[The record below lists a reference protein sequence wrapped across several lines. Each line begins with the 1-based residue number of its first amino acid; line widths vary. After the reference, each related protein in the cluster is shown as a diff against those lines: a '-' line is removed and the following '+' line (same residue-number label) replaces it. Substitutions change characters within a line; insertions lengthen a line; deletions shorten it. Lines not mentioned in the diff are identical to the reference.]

1 MFKNE
6 YWFRVVSVPGM
17 HETSGFR
24 HRSRCQNPNRM
35 ATAVKWRHTAP
46 TASEDDEKAN
56 TAEDE
61 KTSAGLTTTA
71 YFRRTWQRSMWF
83 NGKIVA
89 CRVYKQDLSWTSY
102 NKYFRLARHR
112 RITAPV
118 LKSTSTG
125 ALPPSR
131 GNWVSISSLLHRC
144 LAYTSTRRLHL
155 PKCVFTIPVM
165 VMVRGNVQVVSGRRT
180 GR

>member
-1 MFKNE
+1 L
-6 YWFRVVSVPGM
+6 VVCDYSWYATVWQAALTAGNGVPACSRTNTDSVLYLFLACTRPSDFD
-17 HETSGFR
+17 TDR
-24 HRSRCQNPNRM
+24 
-35 ATAVKWRHTAP
+35 
-46 TASEDDEKAN
+46 

-89 CRVYKQDLSWTSY
+89 CRVFEQDLSQTSH
-102 NKYFRLARHR
+102 NNYFRSARQR

-125 ALPPSR
+125 AIPPSR
-131 GNWVSISSLLHRC
+131 GN
-144 LAYTSTRRLHL
+144 
-155 PKCVFTIPVM
+155 
-165 VMVRGNVQVVSGRRT
+165 
-180 GR
+180 

>member
-6 YWFRVVSVPGM
+6 YCFRVVSGPDM
-17 HETSGFR
+17 HETSRFR
-24 HRSRCQNPNRM
+24 HRSHYQDPNRM
-35 ATAVKWRHTAP
+35 ATAVKCRHTAP
-46 TASEDDEKAN
+46 TVSEDDEK
-56 TAEDE
+56 TDTTKDE

-89 CRVYKQDLSWTSY
+89 CRVFEQDLSQTSH

-125 ALPPSR
+125 AIPPSR
-131 GNWVSISSLLHRC
+131 GN
-144 LAYTSTRRLHL
+144 
-155 PKCVFTIPVM
+155 
-165 VMVRGNVQVVSGRRT
+165 
-180 GR
+180 